1 MALGIDQQIE
11 SRKDAYRGNPQ
22 QLQKRYSQNKELV
35 DLLALQ
41 QMKSDQEAVKRNQ
54 ALTAEQDAGTVAEKL
69 EAEVLNGYKQNLAG
83 KVQDTRGVLQTKQAN
98 QQKNMKRMA
107 AGAAQPR
114 ATGLAGLT
122 GASGQAGLGGMRR
135 PPVQGTQ
142 GIPSQVPTRMAEGGI
157 VGYAAGDLITL
168 SPEQKA
174 RAEQLF
180 GESAASYITRLEGL
194 TEDDSAA
201 AALLNPLNAE
211 AGSTAGSPFGRF
223 MGRLG
228 QKYSDTNER
237 SNLLT
242 ELESKYGG
250 FANIDALRI
259 FNNQSE
265 EEMAYADKVL
275 DSMGGLS
282 NDKIREL
289 IDAPFVGGGETDF
302 TLLPELP
309 EPGETAPEDGAEQT
323 VPEEGAETPP
333 FDPNELPEGG
343 GVTYQPVETEPSAF
357 EGIDTNIEA
366 LVPSQVDNT
375 AVDTAQTDMLA
386 GAGDTVSS
394 LNAITMDDPD
404 ATQVAA
410 LQAVSPDKYLD
421 ATDQNL
427 LGGMTK
433 QNVNMVNNNQDPL
446 AMGLDARDESDDHL
460 LRKAKQDTRARQVDR
475 QQALE
480 DQYRGS
486 DRMNNMIATLGGA
499 RRGSGGLS
507 DAYLAAQDRT
517 RKRRTKSETSRR
529 GIEDAAI
536 LTDTDI
542 GKEGQLMQRQIGQQ
556 SQDLLGKGLAG
567 IQSRLDTSSTMADNL
582 RAGKQSAFNV
592 DSRNKTTV
600 DIRNNEAENNTQR
613 QNATIEQAGLDNLAE
628 ARLAKLQSLDKR
640 TFSEQARLTQESA
653 QAQKA
658 LSDSVTAALESARGQ
673 DAYTKAV
680 KEFDRK
686 NMSEME
692 ALYTAQVVRLEA
704 DRNEMLSGDAN
715 YAALQNDLAKAI
727 RDGDVSDKKA
737 AGEAVDA
744 WESNIDRQLALQ
756 FGLSYALLGAMKT
769 RLDGLRAQA
778 GVPTQ
783 SLANPSNPAVT
794 VNPVN
799 PAPSSNVPFP

>member
-54 ALTAEQDAGTVAEKL
+54 ALSAEQNAGTVAEKL

-83 KVQDTRGVLQTKQAN
+83 KVKDTRGVLQTKQAN
-98 QQKNMKRMA
+98 QQKNMGRMA
-107 AGAAQPR
+107 AAAAQPKP
-114 ATGLAGLT
+114 TGLAGLT
-122 GASGQAGLGGMRR
+122 GAAGQAGLGGMRR
-135 PPVQGTQ
+135 PPIQGTQ
-142 GIPSQVPTRMAEGGI
+142 GIPSQVPTRMAAGGI
-157 VGYAAGDLITL
+157 VGYATGDLITL
-168 SPEQKA
+168 TPEQKA

-180 GESAASYITRLEGL
+180 GASAESYIARLEGM
-194 TEDDSAA
+194 TEENAAA
-201 AALLNPLNAE
+201 AALLNPLNSE
-211 AGSTAGSPFGRF
+211 AGSSAGSPFGRF
-223 MGRLG
+223 VGRIG
-228 QKYSDTNER
+228 QSLSDTNER

-242 ELESKYGG
+242 DLESKYGG
-250 FANIDALRI
+250 FAGQGALRI
-259 FNNQSE
+259 FNQQSE
-265 EEMAYADKVL
+265 AEMAYADKVL
-275 DSMGGLS
+275 DSMGGLD
-282 NDKIREL
+282 NDQLREL
-289 IDAPFVGGGETDF
+289 IDAPFLGGGETDF
-302 TLLPELP
+302 SLLPDLP
-309 EPGETAPEDGAEQT
+309 EPGETSETSEDTAEQPVPEDGAET
-323 VPEEGAETPP
+323 
-333 FDPNELPEGG
+333 FNPNELPEGD
-343 GVTYQPVETEPSAF
+343 GVTFLPVEREPSAF
-357 EGIDTNIEA
+357 EGINTEIEA
-366 LVPSQVDNT
+366 VVPDQVDTT
-375 AVDTAQTDMLA
+375 AVDTAQADMLA

-404 ATQVAA
+404 ATQVAG
-410 LQAVSPDKYLD
+410 LEPVSPNEYLD
-421 ATDQNL
+421 ATDQKL
-427 LGGMTK
+427 LEGMTK
-433 QNVNMVNNNQDPL
+433 QNVSMVNKNQDPL
-446 AMGLDARDESDDHL
+446 AMGLDARDGSDDYL

-480 DQYRGS
+480 DEYRGN

-517 RKRRTKSETSRR
+517 SKRRTKSELDRR

-567 IQSRLDTSSTMADNL
+567 IQSRLDTSATMAEGV
-582 RAGKQSAFNV
+582 RAGQQSAFNV
-592 DSRNKTTV
+592 DSRNETAV
-600 DIRNNEAENNTQR
+600 DIRNNEAENNTQQ
-613 QNATIEQAGLDNLAE
+613 QNAVIEQAGLDNLAD
-628 ARLAKLQSLDKR
+628 ARLAKLQSLDKQA
-640 TFSEQARLTQESA
+640 FAEQARLTQGSA
-653 QAQKA
+653 NEQRA
-658 LSDSVTAALESARGQ
+658 LSDSAQLSIQKAQGL

-680 KEFDRK
+680 QEFDRK
-686 NMSEME
+686 NMSEMD

-704 DRNEMLSGDAN
+704 DRNEMLAGDAN
-715 YAALQNDLAKAI
+715 YRALQNDLAEAI
-727 RDGDVSDKKA
+727 RSGDKKDKKA

-769 RLDGLRAQA
+769 RLDSLRAQA

-783 SLANPSNPAVT
+783 TPVDSSNPDVT
-794 VNPVN
+794 VTPV
-799 PAPSSNVPFP
+799 APVPVP

>member
-54 ALTAEQDAGTVAEKL
+54 ALSAEQNAGTVAEKL

-83 KVQDTRGVLQTKQAN
+83 KVKDTRGVLQTKQAN
-98 QQKNMKRMA
+98 QQRNMGRMA
-107 AGAAQPR
+107 AAAAQPKP
-114 ATGLAGLT
+114 TGLAGLT
-122 GASGQAGLGGMRR
+122 GAAGQAGLGGMRR
-135 PPVQGTQ
+135 PPIQGTQ
-142 GIPSQVPTRMAEGGI
+142 GIPSQVPTRMAAGGI
-157 VGYAAGDLITL
+157 VGYATGDLITL
-168 SPEQKA
+168 TPEQKA

-180 GESAASYITRLEGL
+180 GASAESYIARLEGM
-194 TEDDSAA
+194 TEENAAA
-201 AALLNPLNAE
+201 AALLNPLNSE
-211 AGSTAGSPFGRF
+211 AGSSAGSPFGRF
-223 MGRLG
+223 VGRIG
-228 QKYSDTNER
+228 QSLSDTNER

-242 ELESKYGG
+242 DLESKYGG
-250 FANIDALRI
+250 FAGQGALRI
-259 FNNQSE
+259 FNQQSE
-265 EEMAYADKVL
+265 AEMAYADKVL
-275 DSMGGLS
+275 DSMGGLN
-282 NDKIREL
+282 NDQLREL
-289 IDAPFVGGGETDF
+289 IDAPFLGGGETDF
-302 TLLPELP
+302 SLLPDLP
-309 EPGETAPEDGAEQT
+309 EPGETSETSENTAEQPVPEDGAET
-323 VPEEGAETPP
+323 
-333 FDPNELPEGG
+333 FDPNKLPEGD
-343 GVTYQPVETEPSAF
+343 GVTFLPVEREPSAF
-357 EGIDTNIEA
+357 EGINTEIEA
-366 LVPSQVDNT
+366 VVPDQVDTT
-375 AVDTAQTDMLA
+375 AVDTAQADMLA

-404 ATQVAA
+404 ATQVAG
-410 LQAVSPDKYLD
+410 LEPVSPNEYLD
-421 ATDQNL
+421 ATDQKL
-427 LGGMTK
+427 LEGMTK
-433 QNVNMVNNNQDPL
+433 QNVSMVNKNQDPL
-446 AMGLDARDESDDHL
+446 AMGLDARDGSDDYL

-480 DQYRGS
+480 DEYRGN

-517 RKRRTKSETSRR
+517 RKRRTKSELDRR

-567 IQSRLDTSSTMADNL
+567 IQSRLDTSATMAEGV

-592 DSRNKTTV
+592 DSRNQTAV
-600 DIRNNEAENNTQR
+600 DIRNNEAENNTQQ
-613 QNATIEQAGLDNLAE
+613 QNAVIEQAGLDNLAD

-640 TFSEQARLTQESA
+640 AFAEQARLTQGSA
-653 QAQKA
+653 NEQKA
-658 LSDSVTAALESARGQ
+658 LSDSAQLSIQKAQGL
-673 DAYTKAV
+673 DAYDKAV
-680 KEFDRK
+680 QEFDRK

-704 DRNEMLSGDAN
+704 DRNEMLAGDAN

-737 AGEAVDA
+737 AEEAVDA

-769 RLDGLRAQA
+769 RLEALRAQA

-783 SLANPSNPAVT
+783 APVNPSNPGVT
-794 VNPVN
+794 VTPI
-799 PAPSSNVPFP
+799 P